1 MKRLLYLII
10 LISISLTCSAQGQ
23 LQKMSSFVRRA
34 AIEQRYRQH
43 DVHRLRT
50 APWLTEGE
58 GQGSENPDEEEPDTR
73 EICVFIRVDGD
84 ATELF
89 SKNNCRELAR
99 FDDIYIVSVPICNL
113 DALSMQE
120 SVQRIE
126 AGAPCELHTDTT
138 AKVTNALPV
147 YAGTQLPQAYTG
159 RGVVVGIQDV
169 GFDLTHPTFYSSD
182 LTDYRIRRLWDMLSE
197 EKTMYVGAEY
207 TTQQQLLDYA
217 HGRDGLIMAHGTHT
231 AGIAAGSGYD
241 TNYRG
246 LAWESDLCLVS
257 NAVVQD
263 TVFVD
268 DDEYYK
274 YTSATDA
281 LGFKYIFDYATAVG
295 KPCVISFSEGSPEY
309 LDEDTQLYY
318 EVLEK
323 MTGPGRIIVSSAGNN
338 GQIKS
343 YFCKPVGTE
352 SKGAFLSSSNKNV
365 VFRLKANGPFS
376 LRTTYYMDDT
386 VVRNITSQQVFG
398 EEEQMYA
405 DTLKHETGNF
415 IVTVY
420 GYPSAFNAEEQA
432 YEVLV
437 SCPTRVGTVP
447 VSIEL
452 VGTDSQV
459 EFYTSSHILTTNS
472 RNSALNAG
480 EYTHNINAP
489 SAAPAVI
496 CVGMTSY
503 RMGIVNYQGKWM
515 QSTTIT
521 DGLRNPNSSVGPT
534 MFGRMKPDVSAPGF
548 NIISSY
554 NSFYREKNPT
564 ASNAAYDVSH
574 FEFNGRMYP
583 WNANSG
589 TSMSSPVVGGAVALW
604 LQANPTLTPAQAME
618 IISKTS
624 RHTDS
629 SMDYYPNNYYGYGE
643 IDVYSGLLEALKMQG
658 LAVDQLSRYQPQAAE
673 FILDG
678 RSLVVNFQHPLSS
691 SAIVSV
697 YATNGSLLMTETVPA
712 AQSCHH
718 LSFSSLPAGVYAVQ
732 INSRDTDVQG
742 STLIRI
748 Q

>member
-1 MKRLLYLII
+1 MKRLLYLLIF
-10 LISISLTCSAQGQ
+10 ISISLASQAQGQ
-23 LQKMSSFVRRA
+23 LQKMSPLVRRA
-34 AIEQRYRQH
+34 AIAQRQMQH
-43 DVHRLRT
+43 AAPRLR

-58 GQGSENPDEEEPDTR
+58 GQGSDAPGEEKPDTR
-73 EICVFIRVDGD
+73 EICVFVRVEGD

-89 SKNNCRELAR
+89 SENNCRELAR
-99 FDDIYIVSVPICNL
+99 FDDIYIVSVPIRNL
-113 DALSMQE
+113 NALSMQE
-120 SVQRIE
+120 SVLRIE

-138 AKVTNALPV
+138 ALVTHAQPV
-147 YAGTQLPQAYTG
+147 YTGTQLPQAYTG

-182 LTDYRIRRLWDMLSE
+182 LSDYRIRRLWDMLSVE
-197 EKTMYVGAEY
+197 NTMYVGAEY

-246 LAWESDLCLVS
+246 LAWESDLCLVA

-268 DDEYYK
+268 ENDYYK

-281 LGFKYIFDYATAVG
+281 LGFKYIFDYAASVG

-338 GQIKS
+338 GQVKS

-352 SKGAFLSSSNKNV
+352 SVGSFLSSSAKSVN
-365 VFRLKANGPFS
+365 FRLKGNGPFA
-376 LRTTYYMDDT
+376 LRTTYYMDT
-386 VVRNITSQQVFG
+386 PVVRTITSTLVF
-398 EEEQMYA
+398 EEEKASYA
-405 DTLKHETGNF
+405 DTLKHETGDF
-415 IVTVY
+415 VIHVD
-420 GYPSAFNAEEQA
+420 GYPSAFNPQEQF
-432 YEVLV
+432 YEVLIA
-437 SCPTRVGTVP
+437 SPARVGAVP

-452 VGTDSQV
+452 VGADSQV
-459 EFYTSSHILTTNS
+459 EFYTFSNILTTNS
-472 RNSALNAG
+472 RNAALNAG

-503 RMGIVNYQGKWM
+503 RRGFLNWQGTWM
-515 QSTTIT
+515 QTTTIT
-521 DGLRNPNSSVGPT
+521 DGFREPHSSVGPT
-534 MFGRMKPDVSAPGF
+534 MIGRMKPDVSAPGF

-554 NSFYREKNPT
+554 NSFYREHNPSAGN
-564 ASNAAYDVSH
+564 ASNDVKR
-574 FEFNGRMYP
+574 FEFNGRTYP
-583 WNANSG
+583 WTINSG

-604 LQANPTLTPAQAME
+604 LQANPTLTPAQVME

-624 RHTDS
+624 RHTDTT
-629 SMDYYPNNYYGYGE
+629 MEYPNNYYGYGE

-658 LAVDQLSRYQPQAAE
+658 MGIDHLSRHQPQAVTFTLRGQELELHFEQPLTTSAE
-673 FILDG
+673 LCVYALKGALLQRKTIPFATQN
-678 RSLVVNFQHPLSS
+678 VTFPLS
-691 SAIVSV
+691 A
-697 YATNGSLLMTETVPA
+697 
-712 AQSCHH
+712 
-718 LSFSSLPAGVYAVQ
+718 FPAGVYAVQ
-732 INSRDTDVQG
+732 INSRDAAVCG
-742 STLIRI
+742 STVIRKE
-748 Q
+748 